1 MKGYVITKSLR
12 DEEEPIIENGEYQ
25 YYIPEIRQFVTL
37 GEVYNLSD
45 IPMRYYENGLSFHDN
60 FMSAWKKMERRGGL
74 SEISEGWHYHVLE
87 VEALGTVYDIYDDGE
102 KITTAFKFIREI
114 SLSSMLSKSI
124 NENIKS

>member
-1 MKGYVITKSLR
+1 MKGYVITKTIH
-12 DEEEPIIENGEYQ
+12 DYEEPSVIDGVYQ
-25 YYIPEIRQFVTL
+25 CYIPELRRFVNL
-37 GEVYNLSD
+37 GEIYKLND
-45 IPMRYYENGLSFHDN
+45 IPMRYYKNGLSFHDN